1 MIALYIFLGLIGL
14 LIIYICLTSLIY
26 KRSLFAS
33 IVAIYLLFTSKRKR
47 HGVFKKSF
55 KKYLL
60 NMEKE
65 DPYYKVETK
74 TKVNIKEIYYDNV
87 QTLIFNDTKDIDNVI
102 IYYHGGAYISK
113 PLKYHI
119 SFVDKLAINTNS
131 IVIFPIYPKAP
142 NHHYDD
148 AIKLAINLYNDII
161 NKTNKNIILM
171 GDSSGGGLAL
181 ILQKY
186 LANNNIKQPNK
197 TILLSPWV
205 DLKMENKELKKYER
219 KDPMLSIEP
228 LKEIAKLWANDLPL
242 DDEKISP
249 IYGNLTNLTNLTLIV
264 GTREFLY
271 PDIILLSNKL
281 KDNNVNHNLFIGN
294 GMNHVFPVFPIKEA
308 SVVNQYIY
316 NIINKQ

>member
-26 KRSLFAS
+26 KRSFFAS

-47 HGVFKKSF
+47 HGVIKKSF
-55 KKYLL
+55 KNYLL

-65 DPYYKVETK
+65 NPYYKVETK

-142 NHHYDD
+142 KHHYDD
-148 AIKLAINLYNDII
+148 AIKLAINLYNVII
-161 NKTNKNIILM
+161 NNTNKNIIKKNIRKRIIFRNQIY
-171 GDSSGGGLAL
+171 SQH
-181 ILQKY
+181 ILEHD
-186 LANNNIKQPNK
+186 PNA
-197 TILLSPWV
+197 IEWF
-205 DLKMENKELKKYER
+205 KKY
-219 KDPMLSIEP
+219 KCDVKKPQIDTEP
-228 LKEIAKLWANDLPL
+228 
-242 DDEKISP
+242 
-249 IYGNLTNLTNLTLIV
+249 
-264 GTREFLY
+264 
-271 PDIILLSNKL
+271 SNVK
-281 KDNNVNHNLFIGN
+281 
-294 GMNHVFPVFPIKEA
+294 NHVFKEKY
-308 SVVNQYIY
+308 NQICEIILKDQELILWKNIY
-316 NIINKQ
+316 WNHIQMNIMILYMK